1 MGVDN
6 SLICAIPVPLH
17 TNTPAD
23 QIASVYVFVDEVDV
37 VIERDASILEE
48 EVVLEDAEVEG
59 EGVLLL

>member
-1 MGVDN
+1 MI
-6 SLICAIPVPLH
+6 STIAVPLD
-17 TNTPAD
+17 TDSPTD
-23 QIASVYVFVDEVDV
+23 EIASVYVFVDEVDV